1 MNKLNVIALALSI
14 VISTSASGSNDGF
27 INAARNEDVDQI
39 RVLIKDGVNVNEQ
52 QPDGATALHWAVQ
65 HDNMDLLDMLIKAKA
80 DVNLA
85 DEGGATP
92 LWVAT
97 YNANPVMVQRL
108 LQAGADPNI
117 ALARGETPLMT
128 AASIGDIEIVNA
140 LLSARA
146 DVNVA
151 ESQRKQTALMW
162 AIAEGHADIVS
173 SLIDHG
179 ADLRARSKGGY
190 TPLLFASLNG
200 KIESAKILVSMDVDI
215 NEISSDKSSP
225 LLIAAAAGH
234 DKLTQYLLEQGAD
247 PHAIDYKGFTALHYA
262 AMKRNMTGSVVALLA
277 KGADANARIV
287 RIGADNELHP
297 VSDLPFLK
305 SATRIID
312 VDTRGG
318 TYPVGATPLYLAA
331 QQRNTDAIRL
341 LSKSG
346 ADHNLRTSETVFFL
360 GGSGRRV
367 NYIAGSTPLM
377 TAAGMDR
384 VIDNWNGYPEEL
396 EMQALEAVKAAVEL
410 GGDINATNEY
420 GMTALHAASF
430 IGADSIVEFLIKN
443 GANPDAKDLFGQTPL
458 SIAEQVITAGLG
470 ENFDVRPRRSNPE
483 LVSLLLNLG
492 AIPLEKTEIVE
503 RPRQ

>member
-1 MNKLNVIALALSI
+1 MNKIVIGLALSF
-14 VISTSASGSNDGF
+14 VISTSATGGSGGF
-27 INAARNEDVDQI
+27 IDAARDQDLDRI

-52 QPDGATALHWAVQ
+52 QPDGATALHWAVL
-65 HDNMDLLDMLIKAKA
+65 HDNLDLLDLLIKSGAN
-80 DVNLA
+80 VNLA
-85 DEGGATP
+85 DEGSATP

-97 YNANPVMVQRL
+97 YNSNSELVQRL
-108 LQAGADPNI
+108 LQAGANPNI
-117 ALARGETPLMT
+117 ALALGETPLMT
-128 AASIGDIEIVNA
+128 AASIGNHEIVNA
-140 LLSARA
+140 LLSAKA

-151 ESQRKQTALMW
+151 ESQKNQTALMW
-162 AIAEGHADIVS
+162 AVAEGHADIARV
-173 SLIDHG
+173 LIDHG

-200 KIESAKILVSMDVDI
+200 KLESAEILVSMDVDV
-215 NEISSDKSSP
+215 NEASNDETSP
-225 LLIAAAAGH
+225 LLIAAAGSH

-247 PHAIDYKGFTALHYA
+247 PKARDFKGFTALHYA
-262 AMKRNMTGSVVALLA
+262 AMKRNMTGSVAALLA
-277 KGADANARIV
+277 KGADPNARIV
-287 RIGADNELHP
+287 RAGADHEINP
-297 VSDLPFLK
+297 VPDLPFLK
-305 SATRIID
+305 SAARIID

-318 TYPVGATPLYLAA
+318 TYAVGATPLYLAA

-341 LSKSG
+341 LSKNG
-346 ADHNLRTSETVFFL
+346 ADHDLRTSETVFFL

-396 EMQALEAVKAAVEL
+396 EMQALEAVQAAVEL
-410 GGDINATNEY
+410 GGDVNATNEY

-430 IGADSIVEFLIKN
+430 IGADSIVEFLIKH

-458 SIAEQVITAGLG
+458 SIAKQVITAGLG

-492 AIPLEKTEIVE
+492 ALPLEKSEIVE
-503 RPRQ
+503 RSRQ